1 MPNQQNITQLLNKSS
16 ICRIPAVVRSTGI
29 ARSRQDLQIPDITYG
44 LGTQSC
50 MRLFKTYYKIF
61 EFRKN
66 DGEKH
71 PVCCMANED
80 LMSDQWANM
89 SRKTFYK
96 CKEKL
101 MHSRLIE
108 CIAQDTYQRGKIAF
122 VYPTE
127 EGWAKYH
134 KIKADRLKKQVEKI
148 KKAPVLEYTEQDME
162 NAKFW
167 YKCLRR
173 FWKDSAG
180 KLKQIGAW
188 EVQKEVRANAARK
201 AREMMD
207 ISAQDFLDIL
217 EQIANCKDAEFYFK
231 NVLGPKTFNKKWKNG
246 LTAAE
251 SMRTHCEEIAKE
263 KSIQANLT
271 ISRND
276 VPVFLDASEN
286 KQENPEVSKVWNAMW
301 DIIGEKLRT
310 KFKTEY
316 DSNKYLQALYAVCD
330 NLEDIVHS
338 LDVQP
343 GQIYLK
349 DSGLRQDLANDNEPS
364 YSSYFYYLLDKYRA
378 WEGFFSIQM
387 LLEPWMAFWRKV
399 WKINHGEPTEQDM
412 EQFELNMPA

>member
-1 MPNQQNITQLLNKSS
+1 MPNQQNITQLSTSS
-16 ICRIPAVVRSTGI
+16 FVCRIKRTSTFSRSKH
-29 ARSRQDLQIPDITYG
+29 DIQFLDKTYG

-50 MRLFKTYYKIF
+50 IRLFTTYYRIF
-61 EFRKN
+61 EYHR
-66 DGEKH
+66 EKGDANL
-71 PVCCMANED
+71 VCYMDNENLSSQD
-80 LMSDQWANM
+80 WANM
-89 SRKTFYK
+89 SISSITKNK
-96 CKEKL
+96 KKL
-101 MHSRLIE
+101 LEMKLIE
-108 CIAQDTYQRGKIAF
+108 VDVRDTYRSGKISY

-148 KKAPVLEYTEQDME
+148 KKAPVLEYNDQDME

-167 YKCLRR
+167 YKSLRR
-173 FWKDSAG
+173 YWKDSAG

-188 EVQKEVRANAARK
+188 EVQKEIRANAARV
-201 AREMMD
+201 AREKME
-207 ISAQDFLDIL
+207 ITAEDFLDIL
-217 EQIANCKDAEFYFK
+217 KRISTCNDAEFYFK
-231 NVLGPKTFNKKWKNG
+231 NILGPKTFNKKWKNG

-251 SMRTHCEEIAKE
+251 SMRCHVEEMDKKE
-263 KSIQANLT
+263 KEQKNLT

-276 VPVFLDASEN
+276 VPVFLDEN
-286 KQENPEVSKVWNAMW
+286 NVKKENTEVSKVWNAMW
-301 DIIGEKLRT
+301 DIIGEKLRK

-316 DSNKYLQALYAVCD
+316 DSNKYLQALYAICD
-330 NLEDIVHS
+330 NLEDIVHN

-349 DSGLRQDLANDNEPS
+349 DSGLRQDFANDNEPS
-364 YSSYFYYLLDKYRA
+364 YSSYFYYLLDKYTG
-378 WEGFFSIQM
+378 WNGFFSIQM